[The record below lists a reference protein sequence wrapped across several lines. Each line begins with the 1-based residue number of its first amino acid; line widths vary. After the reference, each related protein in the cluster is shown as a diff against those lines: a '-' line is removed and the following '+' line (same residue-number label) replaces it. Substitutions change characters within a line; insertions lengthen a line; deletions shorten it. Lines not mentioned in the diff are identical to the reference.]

1 MPLKDYYDSKGKLT
15 VFKGTES
22 DVIYP
27 VVNKFLLSLVYRF
40 RYRSRVGWLT

>member
-1 MPLKDYYDSKGKLT
+1 MPLKDYYDSKGILT

-27 VVNKFLLSLVYRF
+27 VVNKFLHKITGSA
-40 RYRSRVGWLT
+40 TQ